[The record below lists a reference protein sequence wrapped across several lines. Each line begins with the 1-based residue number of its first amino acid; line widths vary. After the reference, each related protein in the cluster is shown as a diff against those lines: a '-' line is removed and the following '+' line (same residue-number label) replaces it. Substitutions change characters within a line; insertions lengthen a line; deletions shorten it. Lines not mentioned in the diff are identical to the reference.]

1 MAKAKRPAIGR
12 SSRTPAAIINTT
24 SKGCETMPVN
34 NRLHAKSSNESQPRE
49 FLYQSARKTRAKR
62 RNSKPS
68 ANSGLGRMV
77 AGEALKIVSIF
88 PVVETA
94 APVWFMAGGNPAAP
108 RQYMAATDATPARA
122 DT

>member
-1 MAKAKRPAIGR
+1 MA
-12 SSRTPAAIINTT
+12 
-24 SKGCETMPVN
+24 VN
-34 NRLHAKSSNESQPRE
+34 NRQHVKSNKESQPRE

-62 RNSKPS
+62 RNSKPT

-94 APVWFMAGGNPAAP
+94 APVWFMAGGDPPAP
-108 RQYMAATDATPARA
+108 PQDMAATHPTPPRPGTSTRKPLAR
-122 DT
+122 

>member
-1 MAKAKRPAIGR
+1 
-12 SSRTPAAIINTT
+12 
-24 SKGCETMPVN
+24 
-34 NRLHAKSSNESQPRE
+34 
-49 FLYQSARKTRAKR
+49 LYQSARKTRAKR

-108 RQYMAATDATPARA
+108 RECMAGTDATPARA
-122 DT
+122 DTWTSKPVVRTRNRRIVGVMEWVTCIA